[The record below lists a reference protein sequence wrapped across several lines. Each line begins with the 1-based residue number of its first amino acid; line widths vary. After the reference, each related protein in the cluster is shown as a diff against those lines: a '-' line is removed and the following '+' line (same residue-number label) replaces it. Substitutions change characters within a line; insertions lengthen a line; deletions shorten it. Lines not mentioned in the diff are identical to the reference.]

1 MLNLQVGV
9 FPGRVETFVV
19 ENGSTVEEV
28 LAIAGLTPEAEQDIK
43 VDGVIMGLDDTIG
56 DNARLVLLSKRIKGA

>member
-19 ENGSTVEEV
+19 ENGSTVKEV

-43 VDGVIMGLDDTIG
+43 VDGVIMGLDDTIS